1 MAVRFDDRPTLSRVA
16 RIPFSLVRPRARP
29 AVSQY
34 RRVGSVSGSAN
45 DSPGV
50 EYPFVEE
57 WCRQH
62 VLSLGQPS
70 PPIAATTDDRRRLPA
85 AKGLQI
91 NPIGAPRL
99 LSTTKVVA
107 VPIGGSGAYKRCAR
121 VP

>member
-1 MAVRFDDRPTLSRVA
+1 MAVRFDDRLTLSRVA

-29 AVSQY
+29 AISQY

-45 DSPGV
+45 DSPRV

-70 PPIAATTDDRRRLPA
+70 PPITATTATDDRRRLPA

-91 NPIGAPRL
+91 NPFRRL
-99 LSTTKVVA
+99 ARIMRST
-107 VPIGGSGAYKRCAR
+107 GMSCGSALPPLQLYG
-121 VP
+121 